1 MRGTLID
8 TPDTPDPLAGL
19 TPSAAPPELKAGVL
33 AATRAALL
41 EPPLPVD
48 LFSRVW
54 ENRSLRLAWAASVL
68 LLLGGHALVSRSPAA
83 PPVTPPP
90 AAVARSVRSA
100 EAELAAIGRLPRLD
114 LDARPQRVE
123 ALPPA
128 LPDVPPAHAPEK
140 ETRS

>member
-8 TPDTPDPLAGL
+8 PPDPLAGL
-19 TPSAAPPELKAGVL
+19 TPSAAPPELKARVL

-54 ENRSLRLAWAASVL
+54 ENRPLRLAWAASVL
-68 LLLGGHALVSRSPAA
+68 LLLGGHALVPRSQAA

-90 AAVARSVRSA
+90 AALARSARGA

-114 LDARPQRVE
+114 LDARPLRAE
-123 ALPPA
+123 AAPRA
-128 LPDVPPAHAPEK
+128 LPDVPPALVPEK